1 MQGFDKFHDE
11 CERLG
16 KMTVSLEELADDIF
30 SVLRYEI
37 DVDGHRSGIENWTD
51 VDFAECI
58 IQVISPNTKLP
69 NTWLNEMVEVQK
81 AMLKIYQHFAPITG
95 VNRLE
100 YNKAISQ
107 MFLNRSETIRVLS
120 MGNMLGS
127 ILTPREKKTMIYS
140 VIDITFK
147 AETFEG
153 TCENI
158 ESGLRCGTI
167 ELPEDSNFHHD
178 DVGAIEKWVES
189 EAEEL
194 HR

>member
-30 SVLRYEI
+30 EIMRYEI
-37 DVDGHRSGIENWTD
+37 DVDGSGIENWTD

-95 VNRLE
+95 SNRIE

-120 MGNMLGS
+120 FSNMLGS
-127 ILTPREKKTMIYS
+127 ILTPTEI
-140 VIDITFK
+140 
-147 AETFEG
+147 
-153 TCENI
+153 
-158 ESGLRCGTI
+158 
-167 ELPEDSNFHHD
+167 
-178 DVGAIEKWVES
+178 
-189 EAEEL
+189 
-194 HR
+194 

>member
-1 MQGFDKFHDE
+1 
-11 CERLG
+11 
-16 KMTVSLEELADDIF
+16 
-30 SVLRYEI
+30 
-37 DVDGHRSGIENWTD
+37 
-51 VDFAECI
+51 
-58 IQVISPNTKLP
+58 
-69 NTWLNEMVEVQK
+69 MVEVQK

-95 VNRLE
+95 CNRLE

-120 MGNMLGS
+120 FSNMLGS

-158 ESGLRCGTI
+158 QNGLRCGN
-167 ELPEDSNFHHD
+167 D
-178 DVGAIEKWVES
+178 
-189 EAEEL
+189 
-194 HR
+194 